1 MMGIYDG
8 ICCTESQHYDM
19 EILSSVISHGGKFP
33 LPCLI
38 VKPRGYTVS
47 GRNLQKQRIEMFFVG
62 RSKSLN
68 LADLLVETFLQ
79 YVTTHSWMPQPCKP
93 CSCQWQLEIFFR
105 HWSKPSKY
113 HIIYGMYW
121 CTICFVEWTTGIR
134 IHQGFEF
141 FSPKTMCIMIMFILG
156 WWYWWSSKQY
166 VGSIWFYLYMRFN
179 NIASRMIALWQY
191 PRICW
196 REYLQDPLP
205 LWRKER

>member
-1 MMGIYDG
+1 MGIYDG

-19 EILSSVISHGGKFP
+19 EILSGVISHGGKFP

-68 LADLLVETFLQ
+68 LADLLVETLLQ
-79 YVTTHSWMPQPCKP
+79 YVITHSWTPQPCKP

-121 CTICFVEWTTGIR
+121 CTICFVEWTTGY
-134 IHQGFEF
+134 QGTPGFW
-141 FSPKTMCIMIMFILG
+141 ILFAQNHVHHDNVHPG
-156 WWYWWSSKQY
+156 LMVLVIIKAICW
-166 VGSIWFYLYMRFN
+166 VYLYMRFN
-179 NIASRMIALWQY
+179 HIASRMIALWHY

-196 REYLQDPLP
+196 REYLLSTGSLTPLEEGT
-205 LWRKER
+205 LS